1 VLQVFLFTG
10 RISLARDFII
20 FIKTYKMKKLQRA
33 GLLVLSLGVS
43 VFSFAQ
49 KTISEGTIV
58 YDIVIQSASKE
69 PQMAD
74 ALDGGTVT
82 VYLKGAQSRSDMVSA
97 IGKESTIHDT
107 KTGNAVILKEYSS
120 QKLMITLTKDNWAEK
135 NKAYNDIKFDITDE
149 TKMIAGYTC
158 KKAIAKMPSGK
169 TFTVYYAPDV
179 SVTNKEYDATFKNL
193 PGLAMQYESGSA
205 SYKYTLTLSKINFE
219 PVAASKFDFPKS
231 GYRVMTYEENQQMRK
246 GGQ

>member
-1 VLQVFLFTG
+1 
-10 RISLARDFII
+10 
-20 FIKTYKMKKLQRA
+20 MKKIQRA
-33 GLLVLSLGVS
+33 GLLVLSLGLS

-49 KTISEGTIV
+49 KTISEGTIM
-58 YDIVIQSASKE
+58 YDIVIQSANKE
-69 PQMAD
+69 PRMAD

-82 VYLKGAQSRSDMVSA
+82 VYLKGAQSRSDMVSS

-149 TKMIAGYTC
+149 TKIIAGYTC
-158 KKAIAKMPSGK
+158 KKAIAKMPNGK
-169 TFTVYYAPDV
+169 TFTVYYSPDV
-179 SVTNKEYDATFKNL
+179 VVTNKEYDATFKNL

-205 SYKYTLTLSKINFE
+205 NYKYTLTLSKINFE
-219 PVAASKFDFPKS
+219 PVAASKFDIPKS
-231 GYRVMTYEENQQMRK
+231 GYRVMTYDENQQMRK

>member
-1 VLQVFLFTG
+1 ML
-10 RISLARDFII
+10 
-20 FIKTYKMKKLQRA
+20 
-33 GLLVLSLGVS
+33 LLVTG
-43 VFSFAQ
+43 FSFGQ
-49 KTISEGTIV
+49 KTISEGTLV
-58 YDIVIQSASKE
+58 YDIVIQSANKE
-69 PQMAD
+69 PQIAD
-74 ALDGGTVT
+74 AIDGGTVT
-82 VYLKGAQSRSDMVSA
+82 VYIKGGQSRSDMVSA

-135 NKAYNDIKFDITDE
+135 NKAYNDIKFDLIDE
-149 TKMIAGYTC
+149 TKTIAGYDC
-158 KKAIAKMPSGK
+158 KKAIAKMPNGK
-169 TFTVYYAPDV
+169 TFIVYYAPNLL
-179 SVTNKEYDATFKNL
+179 VTNKEYDATFKNL

-205 SYKYTLTLSKINFE
+205 TYKYTFTLSKIGFD